1 MAYWSYVLAAIGVV
15 GIFFVGRKHR
25 WAWLWL
31 IFNECLWII
40 YAVVTN
46 QYGFIF
52 AAVAYTLVYI
62 KSFMSWKSEAE
73 SGTPKPPKA
82 AEYNMDELW

>member
-1 MAYWSYVLAAIGVV
+1 
-15 GIFFVGRKHR
+15 
-25 WAWLWL
+25 
-31 IFNECLWII
+31 LWII